1 MRKNSKKVL
10 VIVLAL
16 ILLLMAVAYAATTR
30 QLTINGTG
38 KISADVS
45 KIEFTNAVKTNGGN
59 NAADNVTFDTE
70 TVTFDVTL
78 NEPSDYREYT
88 ISITNNSNSTGKI
101 DSLVFSDASNVSTL
115 EAINAADPVAIKYS
129 VSGLTVG
136 DTIAAGETKT
146 AKVVVTWDSSA
157 NIPDA
162 GASKV
167 MKLQVN
173 YGVNE

>member
-1 MRKNSKKVL
+1 MKRNSKKVL

-38 KISADVS
+38 RISADVS
-45 KIEFTNAVKTNGGN
+45 QIEFTNAVQTAGGN
-59 NAADNVTFDTE
+59 NAADNVTFNAE

-78 NEPSDYREYT
+78 NEPDDYREYT
-88 ISITNNSNSTGKI
+88 VYITNNSNSTGKI

-115 EAINAADPVAIKYS
+115 DAINAAEPVAIKYS
-129 VSGLTVG
+129 VSGLAVG
-136 DTIAAGETKT
+136 DTITAGETKT
-146 AKVVVTWDSSA
+146 ATVKVTWDSSA
-157 NIPDA
+157 AMPDA
-162 GASKV
+162 GANKL
-167 MKLQVN
+167 MKLQIN